1 METTMEQLVTEAVHG
16 SRESLEKIIRRIQGK
31 IFGLA
36 LRMLFH
42 PADAE
47 DATQEILIKVITHLK
62 SFRFEG
68 PFNAWAMKI
77 AANHLRSVRK
87 GRVEKREFSME
98 KAQGIIDR
106 AEAKGWLSEFPEA
119 PEPVMEVEMRS
130 ACTQALLLALDRA
143 HRMAFILGVVMD
155 VTSSEG
161 AFILDIS
168 PAAYRKRL
176 SRARQR
182 VKVFLGRNCGL
193 FNDANPCRCTGI
205 LEGHLKRGWVNPQ
218 KRLFTEED
226 GENLERNEILGAYM
240 KELDDLGRVS
250 ALYKASVLGEETT
263 DFSGVVKELVD
274 NGEYRVFSELH

>member
-1 METTMEQLVTEAVHG
+1 METATEQLVTEAVQG
-16 SRESLEKIIRRIQGK
+16 NRKSLEEIIRRIQGK
-31 IFGLA
+31 VYGLA

-62 SFRFEG
+62 TFRFEG
-68 PFNAWAMKI
+68 PFNAWVMKI

-87 GRVEKREFSME
+87 GRVEKREFTIE

-106 AEAKGWLSEFPEA
+106 AEAMGWLSDLPEA
-119 PEPVMEVEMRS
+119 PDQVMEVEMRS

-155 VTSSEG
+155 VSGNEG
-161 AFILDIS
+161 GFILEIT

-176 SRARQR
+176 SRARQK
-182 VKVFLGRNCGL
+182 VKDFLGRNCGL
-193 FNDANPCRCTGI
+193 FDKTNPCQCAAI
-205 LEGHLKRGWVNPQ
+205 MDGHLKRGWINPQ
-218 KRLFTEED
+218 KTLFAEKSGED
-226 GENLERNEILGAYM
+226 PEDNAVLGAYM
-240 KELDDLGRVS
+240 KELDELGRVA
-250 ALYKASVLGEETT
+250 ALYKASVLGEASV

-274 NGEYRVFSELH
+274 KGEYRVFSELH

>member
-1 METTMEQLVTEAVHG
+1 METTVEQLVIEAVAG
-16 SRESLEKIIRRIQGK
+16 SRESLEEIIRRIQGK
-31 IFGLA
+31 VYGLA

-77 AANHLRSVRK
+77 AANHLRSVRR
-87 GRVEKREFSME
+87 GRVEKKEFTME

-106 AEAKGWLSEFPEA
+106 TEAMGWFSDLPEA
-119 PEPVMEVEMRS
+119 PEPLMEVEMRS
-130 ACTQALLLALDRA
+130 VCTQALLLALDRD

-161 AFILDIS
+161 AFILSIN

-176 SRARQR
+176 SRARHR
-182 VKVFLGRNCGL
+182 VTDFLSRNCGL
-193 FNDANPCRCTGI
+193 FDGANPCRCTAV
-205 LEGHLKRGWVNPQ
+205 LKGHLKRGWINPQ
-218 KRLFTEED
+218 KPLFAD
-226 GENLERNEILGAYM
+226 ENSGDLEGNEVLGTYM
-240 KELDDLGRVS
+240 KELDELGRVS
-250 ALYKASVLGEETT
+250 ALYKASVLGEGSS
-263 DFSGVVKELVD
+263 DFSGLVKEWVEA
-274 NGEYRVFSELH
+274 GEYRVFSKLH

>member
-1 METTMEQLVTEAVHG
+1 MIEAVQG
-16 SRESLEKIIRRIQGK
+16 NRESLEEIIRRIQGK

-47 DATQEILIKVITHLK
+47 DATQEILIKVMTHLK

-77 AANHLRSVRK
+77 AANHLRSTRK
-87 GRVEKREFSME
+87 GRVEKREFTME

-106 AEAKGWLSEFPEA
+106 AEAMGWFSELPEA
-119 PEPVMEVEMRS
+119 PQPLMEVEMRS

-143 HRMAFILGVVMD
+143 HRMAFVLGVVMD
-155 VTSSEG
+155 VSGNEG
-161 AFILDIS
+161 AYILDIT

-182 VKVFLGRNCGL
+182 VKAFLSTNCGL
-193 FNDANPCRCTGI
+193 FDDSNLCKCTAI
-205 LEGHLKRGWVNPQ
+205 LEGHLQRGWVNPQ
-218 KRLFTEED
+218 KPLFT
-226 GENLERNEILGAYM
+226 NLSANDLEGNEPLGAYM
-240 KELDDLGRVS
+240 KELDELGRVS
-250 ALYKASVLGEETT
+250 ALYKSVELNEEAA
-263 DFSGVVKELVD
+263 DFSELVKELVENED
-274 NGEYRVFSELH
+274 YRVFSNLQ

>member
-1 METTMEQLVTEAVHG
+1 METTTEQLVTEAVQG
-16 SRESLEKIIRRIQGK
+16 SQKSLEEIIRRIQGK
-31 IFGLA
+31 VFGLA

-87 GRVEKREFSME
+87 GRVERREFTME

-106 AEAKGWLSEFPEA
+106 AEAMGWLSDLPEA

-130 ACTQALLLALDRA
+130 ACTQALLLALDRG

-155 VTSSEG
+155 VKGSEG

-168 PAAYRKRL
+168 AAAYRKRL

-182 VKVFLGRNCGL
+182 VKDFLSRNCGL
-193 FNDANPCRCTGI
+193 FNDANPCRCAGI

-218 KRLFTEED
+218 KRLFAEED
-226 GENLERNEILGAYM
+226 GEDLEGNETLGAYM
-240 KELDDLGRVS
+240 RELDELGRVS

-263 DFSGVVKELVD
+263 DFSGVVKELVE

>member
-1 METTMEQLVTEAVHG
+1 METTTEQLVTEAVQG
-16 SRESLEKIIRRIQGK
+16 SQKSLEEIIRRIQGK
-31 IFGLA
+31 VFGLA

-87 GRVEKREFSME
+87 GRVERREFTME

-106 AEAKGWLSEFPEA
+106 AEAMGWLSDLPEA

-130 ACTQALLLALDRA
+130 ACTQALLLALDRG

-155 VTSSEG
+155 VKGSEG

-168 PAAYRKRL
+168 AAAYRKRL

-182 VKVFLGRNCGL
+182 VKDFLSRNCGF
-193 FNDANPCRCTGI
+193 FNDANPCRCAGI

-218 KRLFTEED
+218 KRLFAEED
-226 GENLERNEILGAYM
+226 GEDLEGNETLGAYM
-240 KELDDLGRVS
+240 RELDELGRVS

-263 DFSGVVKELVD
+263 DFSGVVKELVE